1 MANASPVRLG
11 ANMQGVDKREL
22 FLKVFTG
29 EVMSTYNSACV
40 LKDKVRTRTIN
51 AGKSASFAA
60 IGKTKAAY
68 HTPGTEI
75 TGDQINIGEKV
86 VTIDD
91 LLLAST
97 FIAKIDEAMN
107 HFEVRGEFS
116 KQMGIALAQAYDRN
130 LLSLGVKAARN
141 TTDIG
146 LGTADQGN
154 STSYKLGTTTPTLQ
168 QKIDGLYAVA
178 QKMDENNIPEG
189 DRWCFVS
196 PATYWQFVT
205 SDKLINRDFNGGA
218 NGSGNGVYSD
228 GTILKVA
235 GLNLI
240 KTNNLSLDHT
250 SAGNLLI
257 APEYSSKY
265 TVNASDTVALVLHS
279 SALATVKLMDIST
292 EMEWDIRRQG
302 TLMVAKMALGHGV
315 IRPDGIFEVR
325 AAV

>member
-1 MANASPVRLG
+1 MANATPSRLG
-11 ANMQGVDKREL
+11 SLGTAGVDKREL

-29 EVMSTYNSACV
+29 EVMATYASACV
-40 LKDKVRTRTIN
+40 LKDKVRTRSIS

-68 HTPGTEI
+68 HTVGTEI
-75 TGDQINIGEKV
+75 TGDQINMGEKV

-97 FIAKIDEAMN
+97 FVAKIDEAMN
-107 HFEVRGEFS
+107 HFEVRGEYS

-130 LLSLGVKAARN
+130 LLSLAVKAARN
-141 TTDIG
+141 TVDIG
-146 LGTADQGN
+146 VGTADQGN
-154 STSYKLGTTTPTLQ
+154 STSYKLGTVSPTLQ

-178 QKMDENNIPEG
+178 QKMDENNMPEDG
-189 DRWCFVS
+189 RWAFVS

-205 SDKLINRDFNGGA
+205 SDKLINRDFGGA
-218 NGSGNGVYSD
+218 NGVYSD
-228 GTILKVA
+228 GTILRVA

-250 SAGNLLI
+250 SAPNLVI

-265 TVNASDTVALVLHS
+265 TVNALDTVAMVIHE
-279 SALATVKLMDIST
+279 SAIATVKLMDVAT

-302 TLMVAKMALGHGV
+302 TLMIAKMALGHGV
-315 IRPDGIFEVR
+315 IRPDGLFEVR

>member
-1 MANASPVRLG
+1 MANATPVRLG

-29 EVMSTYNSACV
+29 EVMGTYANACV
-40 LKDKVRTRTIN
+40 MKDKVRNRTIS

-68 HTPGTEI
+68 HTPGAEI

-86 VTIDD
+86 ITVDD

-97 FIAKIDEAMN
+97 FIPKIDEAMN

-116 KQMGIALAQAYDRN
+116 KQMGIALAQAFDRN

-154 STSYKLGTTTPTLQ
+154 ATSYKLGTVSPTLQ
-168 QKIDGLYAVA
+168 QKIDGFYAVA
-178 QKMDENNIPEG
+178 QKMDENNVPEDG
-189 DRWCFVS
+189 RYCFVS

-205 SDKLINRDFNGGA
+205 SDKLINRDFNAGGT
-218 NGSGNGVYSD
+218 NGVYSE
-228 GTILKVA
+228 GTIFKVA

-240 KTNNLSLDHT
+240 KTNNLCLDHT
-250 SAGNLLI
+250 SAPNLVI

-265 TVNASDTVALVLHS
+265 TVNALDTVALIIHE
-279 SALATVKLMDIST
+279 SALANVSLMGLST

-302 TLMVAKMALGHGV
+302 TLMIAKMANGAGV
-315 IRPDGIFEVR
+315 VRPDGIFEVR

>member
-1 MANASPVRLG
+1 MANATPVRLG
-11 ANMQGVDKREL
+11 ADMQGVDKRAL

-29 EVMSTYNSACV
+29 EVMATYSNACV
-40 LKDKVRTRTIN
+40 LKDKVRTRTIS

-68 HTPGTEI
+68 HTPGAEI
-75 TGDQINIGEKV
+75 TGDQINLSEKV

-130 LLSLGVKAARN
+130 LLSLAVKAARN

-154 STSYKLGTTTPTLQ
+154 STSYKLGTVTPTLQ

-178 QKMDENNIPEG
+178 QKMDENNLPEEG
-189 DRWCFVS
+189 RYCFVS

-205 SDKLINRDFNGGA
+205 SDKLLNRDFNAGGV
-218 NGSGNGVYSD
+218 NGVYSD

-250 SAGNLLI
+250 AAPALAI
-257 APEYSSKY
+257 APEPPLGSKY
-265 TVNASDTVALVLHS
+265 GVNATDTVAMVIHE
-279 SALATVKLMDIST
+279 SALATVKLMDVST

-315 IRPDGIFEVR
+315 IRPDGLFEVR

>member
-1 MANASPVRLG
+1 MANATPVRLG
-11 ANMQGVDKREL
+11 ANMQGADKREL

-29 EVMSTYNSACV
+29 EVMSVYNNACV
-40 LKDKVRTRTIN
+40 LKDKVRTRTLS

-68 HTPGTEI
+68 HTPGAEI
-75 TGDQINIGEKV
+75 TGDQINLGEKV
-86 VTIDD
+86 VTVDD
-91 LLLAST
+91 LLIAAT
-97 FIAKIDEAMN
+97 FVSKIDEAMN

-116 KQMGIALAQAYDRN
+116 KQMGEALAMVYDRN
-130 LLSLGVKAARN
+130 LLSLAVKAARD
-141 TTDIG
+141 TGAGG
-146 LGTADQGN
+146 LGKGTADQGDA
-154 STSYKLGTTTPTLQ
+154 TSYKLGTVTPTLQ

-178 QKMDENNIPEG
+178 QKMDENNIPESG
-189 DRWCFVS
+189 RWCFVS

-205 SDKLINRDFNGGA
+205 SDKLLNRDFGGA
-218 NGSGNGVYSD
+218 NGVYSD

-240 KTNNLSLDHT
+240 KTNNLSVDHT
-250 SAGNLLI
+250 AAGNI
-257 APEYSSKY
+257 ANYPDYSNKY
-265 TVNASDTVALVLHS
+265 AVNAADTVAMCIHE
-279 SALATVKLMDIST
+279 SALATVKLMDVST

-315 IRPDGIFEVR
+315 IRPDGLFEVR

>member
-1 MANASPVRLG
+1 MANATPVRLG

-29 EVMSTYNSACV
+29 EVMATYNNACV
-40 LKDKVRTRTIN
+40 LKDKVRTRTLS

-68 HTPGTEI
+68 HTVGTEI
-75 TGDQINIGEKV
+75 TGDQINLGEKV
-86 VTIDD
+86 VTVDD

-116 KQMGIALAQAYDRN
+116 KQMGMALAQAYDRN
-130 LLSLGVKAARN
+130 LLSLAVKAARD
-141 TTDIG
+141 TGAGG
-146 LGTADQGN
+146 LGKGTADQGDAV
-154 STSYKLGTTTPTLQ
+154 SYKLGTITPTLT

-178 QKMDENNIPEG
+178 QKMDENNIPESG
-189 DRWCFVS
+189 RWAFVS

-205 SDKLINRDFNGGA
+205 SDKLINRDFGGA
-218 NGSGNGVYSD
+218 NGVYSD

-250 SAGNLLI
+250 SAGNLAI

-265 TVNASDTVALVLHS
+265 TVNASDTVAMVVHE
-279 SALATVKLMDIST
+279 SALATVKLMDVAT

-302 TLMVAKMALGHGV
+302 TLMVAKMAVGHGV
-315 IRPDGIFEVR
+315 IRPDGLFEVR